1 MLKSG
6 GIYLKKIIIALA
18 FLVGIVGGIVYY
30 LNSGRKIINKDIPVN
45 SSLNIKEIEK
55 ITKDCINEIW
65 KNNTYHIGDIIIN
78 LDEDLKGSIE
88 LWYADE
94 NRNKEDVPNI
104 ITVNVDTKANKIVS
118 IIKQERNSKIE
129 PELIELEQWN
139 TDIKEVIEKAKEAF
153 LLEGD
158 THFQHIYISNSYLG
172 EEKRPVWSITC
183 FDIIEQKGYSI
194 DIDVYTGE
202 QLNPKIHN

>member
-1 MLKSG
+1 M
-6 GIYLKKIIIALA
+6 KKIIIALV
-18 FLVGIVGGIVYY
+18 FLIGILGGIVYY
-30 LNSGRKIINKDIPVN
+30 FNSGKKIINKDIPEN

-55 ITKDCINEIW
+55 ISKDCINEIW
-65 KNNTYHIGDIIIN
+65 KNNTYHIGDIKIS
-78 LDEDLKGSIE
+78 LDEDLEGSIE

-94 NRNKEDVPNI
+94 NRNKEGVPNI

-129 PELIELEQWN
+129 PQLIELDQWN
-139 TDIKEVIEKAKEAF
+139 VDIKEAIQKAKEAF
-153 LLEGD
+153 LSEGD
-158 THFQHIYISNSYLG
+158 IHFQNIYISNRYLG

-183 FDIIEQKGYSI
+183 FDTIEQKGYSI